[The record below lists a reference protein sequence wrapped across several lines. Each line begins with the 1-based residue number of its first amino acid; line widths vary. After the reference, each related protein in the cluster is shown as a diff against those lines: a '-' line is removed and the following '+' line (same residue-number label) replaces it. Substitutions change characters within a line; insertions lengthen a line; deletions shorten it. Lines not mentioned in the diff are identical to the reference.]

1 MIIYRKLL
9 ERFGDINLY
18 LCLSDIPQKKDFMR
32 PVEDEI
38 IFPSI
43 EIKILQKITPN
54 SSPPTEFEKVSG
66 GYVVR
71 LCYCE
76 EVINNYEFYYPTAED
91 SETVANKT
99 ELIRDSR
106 SSDMGLYFY
115 VVCTKED
122 LPNTIA
128 PIDETETLL
137 QTLETNSSFEK
148 SLIKACLFT
157 NYRIISQ
164 ITREF
169 LFKRVHLRKG
179 ADKKAVSSVLEIYQ
193 ALLKINYK
201 SFIIFRRFC
210 IEEDNLNIHSLSHY
224 DILDYLQNQLNISV
238 MKYKNY
244 EFSSLISRSSD
255 TRPIGY
261 RTFYSDFQ
269 YCVVD
274 SLFNGEFDDIPFHEN
289 IDDSSEVFQFQIG
302 STKVK
307 HLEKIERELRSFG
320 IEFDILL
327 NQKDPKTSKHDIVIS
342 IRNENGAVNKLETD
356 YSQSSDIVKNYFFE
370 FDLVLNMLSSGGG
383 IMGAMSKV
391 STVRELWGKIVEETL
406 YFPKFGYE
414 NLEDFLVYQISFYSE
429 DDYYNAPGDSIIE
442 DLTSSSFVT
451 GDPEDLEIVGREVI
465 RSELFLFKNQQKE
478 EYRPL
483 NPLGIIQTIT
493 PGSYKNEELD
503 RIGDL
508 KIRNRKKMIE
518 ALRDY
523 KLRVKFLSLLY
534 ESLLYN
540 WNEFRQDL

>member
-1 MIIYRKLL
+1 MIIYRRLL
-9 ERFGDINLY
+9 ERFGDTNLY
-18 LCLSDIPQKKDFMR
+18 LCLSDSPQKKDFMR

-43 EIKILQKITPN
+43 EINILQKIIPS

-66 GYVVR
+66 GDVVR
-71 LCYCE
+71 LCYCK

-91 SETVANKT
+91 TEMAANKT
-99 ELIRDSR
+99 EIIRDSR
-106 SSDMGLYFY
+106 CSDMGLYFY

-122 LPNTIA
+122 LPNIIA

-137 QTLETNSSFEK
+137 QTLKIDSSFEK
-148 SLIKACLFT
+148 GLIKACLFT

-179 ADKKAVSSVLEIYQ
+179 ADKKAVSSVLETYQ
-193 ALLKINYK
+193 TLLKLNYK

-210 IEEDNLNIHSLSHY
+210 IEENNLNIHSLSHY
-224 DILDYLQNQLNISV
+224 DILDYLQNQLNISLL
-238 MKYKNY
+238 KYKNY
-244 EFSSLISRSSD
+244 EFSSLISCSSD

-261 RTFYSDFQ
+261 RTAYSNFQ

-289 IDDSSEVFQFQIG
+289 VEDSSEVFQFQIG
-302 STKVK
+302 PIKVEQ
-307 HLEKIERELRSFG
+307 LEKIERELRSFG
-320 IEFDILL
+320 IEFEILL
-327 NQKDPKTSKHDIVIS
+327 NQKDLETSKHDVVIS
-342 IRNENGAVNKLETD
+342 IRNENRAINKFETD
-356 YSQSSDIVKNYFFE
+356 YSQCDDIVKNYFFE
-370 FDLVLNMLSSGGG
+370 FDLVFNMLSSGGD
-383 IMGAMSKV
+383 IMSAMSKV

-429 DDYYNAPGDSIIE
+429 DDYYNNPGDSIIG
-442 DLTSSSFVT
+442 DFTSSSFVT
-451 GDPEDLEIVGREVI
+451 GEPEDSKIVNGEAI
-465 RSELFLFKNQQKE
+465 RNELFLFKNQQKE

-508 KIRNRKKMIE
+508 KIRNKKKMIE

-523 KLRVKFLSLLY
+523 ELRVKFLSLLY

-540 WNEFRQDL
+540 WNECRQDL